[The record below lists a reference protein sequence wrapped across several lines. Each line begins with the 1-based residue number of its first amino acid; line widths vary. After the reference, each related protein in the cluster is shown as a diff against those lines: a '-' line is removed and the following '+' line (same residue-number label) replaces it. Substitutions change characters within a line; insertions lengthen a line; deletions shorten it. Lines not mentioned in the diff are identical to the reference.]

1 MSESAPRLL
10 IDARAARH
18 QGREVTLQLQRSRLA
33 DRRSGAVT
41 VVAARTG
48 RVHRPNQPMRTS
60 TLSNWEKTSGSPRC
74 SEPVTVS
81 AARFVRA

>member
-18 QGREVTLQLQRSRLA
+18 QGREATLQLQRSRLA

-41 VVAARTG
+41 G
-48 RVHRPNQPMRTS
+48 GRPNRTRPPPEPAHAHIDA
-60 TLSNWEKTSGSPRC
+60 LQLGKTSGSLRC
-74 SEPVTVS
+74 SEPATVS